1 MEEDLKIPFVSQ
13 EVIEYLKETFNIE
26 YLLEFK
32 MKNNDEHLG
41 FIRGV
46 REVIGRLEVIHD
58 TQYEQED

>member
-13 EVIEYLKETFNIE
+13 ELVEYLNKTFNIE
-26 YLLEFK
+26 TLLGYK
-32 MKNNDEHLG
+32 VKNNDEHLG

>member
-13 EVIEYLKETFNIE
+13 ELVQYLNDTFNIE
-26 YLLEFK
+26 NLLGFK
-32 MKNNDEHLG
+32 AKNNDEHLG